1 MRKKTVNKVWRVS
14 SACVL
19 IGEYMAKLNFANNL
33 KRLFGIH
40 SRTDDSFFEDL
51 TDSLIE
57 GDIGVKTALDI
68 GEQLERKC
76 KAEKITG
83 QQQILD
89 ALLLLLDPYVKE
101 INLKPEES
109 KVSIYLVL
117 GVNGVGK
124 TTSTAK
130 MASYYKKIMN
140 QPVLLAAAD
149 TFRAAAIEQLQYHGE
164 KVGVRVVAHKHGGDP
179 GAVVF
184 DAAESVRAQGGGLV
198 IVDTAGRLHNKD
210 NLVRE
215 LQKIDR
221 IASSKADPSC
231 YKKILILDATTG
243 QNGLRQAEVF
253 NSSVGID
260 AVILT
265 KYDSSAR
272 GGIAITAGKELGL
285 PIAFVG
291 TGETY
296 DDFALFKKETYLEEF
311 TGNKSE

>member
-1 MRKKTVNKVWRVS
+1 
-14 SACVL
+14 
-19 IGEYMAKLNFANNL
+19 MAKLNFASSL
-33 KRLFGIH
+33 KRLFGVH
-40 SRTDDSFFEDL
+40 PKTDDSFFESL

-57 GDIGVKTALDI
+57 GDIGVKTALEI
-68 GEQLERKC
+68 GESLQKRCSSLGLASEDSIL
-76 KAEKITG
+76 AE
-83 QQQILD
+83 LYS
-89 ALLLLLDPYVKE
+89 LLSPFVVE
-101 INLKPEES
+101 IDLVPEEN
-109 KVSIYLVL
+109 KVSLYMML

-124 TTSTAK
+124 TTSAAK
-130 MASYYKKIMN
+130 MAAYYKKTGALNVI
-140 QPVLLAAAD
+140 LAAAD

-164 KVGVRVVAHKHGGDP
+164 KTGVRVVAHKHGADP

-184 DAAESVRAQGGGLV
+184 DASEAVRAHGGGLV
-198 IVDTAGRLHNKD
+198 IIDTAGRLHNKD

-231 YKKILILDATTG
+231 YKKILVLDSTTG

-253 NSSVGID
+253 HEAVGID
-260 AVILT
+260 AIMLT

-285 PIAFVG
+285 PVAFVG

-296 DDFALFKKETYLEEF
+296 ADFQPFRRDSYLSEF
-311 TGNKSE
+311 TGIKR